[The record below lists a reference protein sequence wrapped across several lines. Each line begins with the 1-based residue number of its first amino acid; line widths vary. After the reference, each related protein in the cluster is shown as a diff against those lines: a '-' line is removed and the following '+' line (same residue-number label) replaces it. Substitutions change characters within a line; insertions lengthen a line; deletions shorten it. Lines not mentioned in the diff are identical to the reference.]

1 MPEDIPDF
9 NPFPG
14 DSYDTPENTRR
25 SIWEYVFLGTRLS
38 FYLRNFFVF
47 CRSGWLAKHTSFNGE
62 PQTRN
67 SLDNLRIVESCGG
80 RVHLRGLNN
89 ANKTNGPAVVIGNH
103 MSLLETAV
111 LHAFLRP
118 RMPFCFV
125 IKESLFHVPFFGN
138 IMRRLGCIAVGRA
151 NPRDDFKH
159 VMQEGKKRLKDGVS
173 VIIFPQSSRSAVFDE
188 EHFNTIGVKLAKHA
202 GVPVLPLALRTD
214 FLENG
219 KWLKDLGPVRR
230 NRPVW
235 FEFGEPFRVEGSGKE
250 EQQKVVDFIAGRL
263 TEWGCEV
270 RRTSPGEK
278 E

>member
-14 DSYDTPENTRR
+14 DSYDTPANFRR
-25 SIWEYVFLGTRLS
+25 SIWEYVFFGSRIS

-47 CRSGWLAKHTSFNGE
+47 CRSGWLAKHTPFNGE
-62 PQTRN
+62 AQTRN

-80 RVHLRGLNN
+80 KVHLRGLDNI
-89 ANKTNGPAVVIGNH
+89 NKVEGPAVIIGNH

-118 RMPFCFV
+118 RKPFCFV
-125 IKESLFHVPFFGN
+125 IKESLLHVPFFGN

-151 NPRDDFKH
+151 NPRDDLKH
-159 VMQEGKKRLKDGVS
+159 VMQEGKKRLEDGVS
-173 VIIFPQSSRSAVFDE
+173 VIIFPQSSRSAIFDE
-188 EHFNTIGVKLAKHA
+188 AHFNTIGVKLARHA
-202 GVPVLPLALRTD
+202 NVPILPLALRTD

-219 KWLKDLGPVRR
+219 KWMKDLGPVRR
-230 NRPVW
+230 ERPVW
-235 FEFGEPFRVEGSGKE
+235 FEFGEPFTVEGSGKE
-250 EQQKVVDFIAGRL
+250 EQKRVVDFIASHL

-270 RRTSPGEK
+270 RRSSGE
-278 E
+278 ES

>member
-14 DSYDTPENTRR
+14 DSYDTPENIRR

-159 VMQEGKKRLKDGVS
+159 VMQEGKKRLEDGVS

-235 FEFGEPFRVEGSGKE
+235 FEFGEPIRVEGSGKE